1 MDAQFNQVLD
11 ILLNNLQP
19 ILPNSILEIIDIQLK
34 SLRINPPIHTQCN
47 ALTLPSDQLNVIST
61 IRNILGPKH
70 KKDKYPFFF
79 ITGSAGTGKSFI
91 IDLITEDLKKK
102 KSNYLLLAPTGVAAQ
117 NIGGQTI
124 HSALRIHETLNGF
137 QSLAFYDHEFFQ
149 TLKTIDTLIFDEISM
164 ASAQLFSFISDMF
177 SIIQQQTI
185 AFGGLN
191 IIVVGDLAQL
201 PPVTGLPI
209 YKSSEWK
216 LFYPLFLKQPQRQNQ
231 DIQYFNTLQ
240 EIRIGEISLNTWNLL
255 YEKAG
260 NFNHQQT
267 LDIALNLTNIVG
279 YKQTADRINRVICN
293 MLPVNED
300 KFLISTATDFINGQ
314 QHNPDDSQKLFK
326 RKTNL
331 PSHLRL

>member
-1 MDAQFNQVLD
+1 MLD

-124 HSALRIHETLNGF
+124 HSALRIHETLCGF
-137 QSLAFYDHEFFQ
+137 QSLAFHDHEFFEI
-149 TLKTIDTLIFDEISM
+149 LKAIDTLIFDEISM
-164 ASAQLFSFISDMF
+164 ISTPLFS
-177 SIIQQQTI
+177 
-185 AFGGLN
+185 
-191 IIVVGDLAQL
+191 
-201 PPVTGLPI
+201 
-209 YKSSEWK
+209 
-216 LFYPLFLKQPQRQNQ
+216 LFLIYFQLYNNKQ
-231 DIQYFNTLQ
+231 L
-240 EIRIGEISLNTWNLL
+240 
-255 YEKAG
+255 
-260 NFNHQQT
+260 
-267 LDIALNLTNIVG
+267 
-279 YKQTADRINRVICN
+279 
-293 MLPVNED
+293 
-300 KFLISTATDFINGQ
+300 
-314 QHNPDDSQKLFK
+314 
-326 RKTNL
+326 
-331 PSHLRL
+331 HLVD